1 MKIFKKSCIAGT
13 LSLGIEP
20 YNKKFIFPAC
30 NRIRVARLMGLTANS
45 KYLDWQGYTVYSLLT
60 RVAPKRSNNYAG

>member
-1 MKIFKKSCIAGT
+1 MEIFKKSCIDGT

-30 NRIRVARLMGLTANS
+30 NRIRVAHLMGHT
-45 KYLDWQGYTVYSLLT
+45 G
-60 RVAPKRSNNYAG
+60 